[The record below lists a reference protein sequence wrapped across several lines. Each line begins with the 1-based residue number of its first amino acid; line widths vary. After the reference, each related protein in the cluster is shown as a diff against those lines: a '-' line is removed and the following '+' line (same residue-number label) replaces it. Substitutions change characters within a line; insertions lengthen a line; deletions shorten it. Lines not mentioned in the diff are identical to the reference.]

1 MSNSVV
7 LGKFTIATFTVV
19 IKVVSVQRYV
29 SMARSTATRSNR
41 PMATSVAPRY
51 AIMFIWHSIPV
62 MWNQGK
68 TPSAT
73 SLSRD
78 PM

>member
-1 MSNSVV
+1 M
-7 LGKFTIATFTVV
+7 
-19 IKVVSVQRYV
+19 
-29 SMARSTATRSNR
+29 
-41 PMATSVAPRY
+41 Y

-62 MWNQGK
+62 MWNQGR

-73 SLSRD
+73 SSSPE